1 MNLMIFILVVA
12 VTLSMM
18 ALGLIFSKSRQN
30 IEEYISARSSMGR
43 FSSMATIVASV
54 MGAWICCRIGRRSS

>member
-43 FSSMATIVASV
+43 FSSCLLYTSDAADE
-54 MGAWICCRIGRRSS
+54 